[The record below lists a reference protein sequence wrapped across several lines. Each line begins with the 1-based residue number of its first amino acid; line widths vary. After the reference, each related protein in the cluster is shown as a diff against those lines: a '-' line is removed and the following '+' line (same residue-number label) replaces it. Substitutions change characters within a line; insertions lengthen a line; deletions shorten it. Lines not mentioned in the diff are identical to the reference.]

1 MRELYE
7 KILDGE
13 DLRENLIEL
22 KKCLKAEENR
32 PAFREICADTYDVFT
47 ECLAASDPKVRKN
60 AADILGE
67 MEAQEALDVLMKAYR
82 AEETHFIREDYV
94 KALSALD
101 CEEYLDEFHARLTAL
116 REEEVPDTERKHAR
130 AEAAA
135 LQALILDK
143 EGIKKHKFTGYE
155 RANEVVLTTL
165 PAFRGEL
172 LDALPF
178 QKAKCPGGIAVRV
191 IDMHLV
197 LECRYWQEMLF
208 VVNADSLG
216 STPEEIAAALVGSDL
231 MELLLE
237 NHRGEVPFFFRVGVT
252 GALGRPEKSH
262 LAWQA
267 GQAIQEAFDDR
278 LINSPSHYEVE
289 IRLTVDREGYIT
301 PYLKL
306 FTIPDR
312 RFRYRRAHVA
322 ASMRPNVAAGI
333 VGLAR
338 PYFVDHAQ
346 VLDPFCGVGTLLI
359 EREFVGDVRSAY
371 GIDTFGEAIEKA
383 RGNTQIVDLPI
394 HYVNRDFFDFT
405 HDYLFDEVL
414 TDLPSNFADRAEA
427 DDFYRRFLE
436 KAVEVLAP
444 YGRIFCYTG
453 EVRLLKKHLR
463 LHGGFRLLR
472 EFPIYERGRIAFL
485 ILERK
490 GEPEEDSGLPPGDA
504 N

>member
-7 KILDGE
+7 KILAGE

-32 PAFREICADTYDVFT
+32 PVFREICADTYDVFT
-47 ECLAASDPKVRKN
+47 ECLADSDPKVRKN

-67 MEAQEALDVLMKAYR
+67 MEAQEAMDVLMDAYR
-82 AEETHFIREDYV
+82 AEETHYIREDYV
-94 KALSALD
+94 KALAAL
-101 CEEYLDEFHARLTAL
+101 ESEAYLDEFHARLTAL
-116 REEEVPDTERKHAR
+116 REDEVPETERKHAR

-155 RANEVVLTTL
+155 RANTVILTTL

-178 QKAKCPGGIAVRV
+178 QKAKCPGGVAVTV
-191 IDMHLV
+191 ADMHLV

-208 VVNADSLG
+208 VVQAESPGATPRGIAD
-216 STPEEIAAALVGSDL
+216 ALLESDL

-237 NHRGEVPFFFRVGVT
+237 NHRGDPPFYFRVGVT

-289 IRLTVDREGYIT
+289 IRLTVDREGHIT
-301 PYLKL
+301 PYLKF

-322 ASMRPNVAAGI
+322 ASMRPHVAAGI

-338 PYFVDHAQ
+338 PYFADQAQ

-383 RGNTQIVDLPI
+383 RRNTETVELPI
-394 HYVNRDFFDFT
+394 HYINRDFFDFT
-405 HDYLFDEVL
+405 HDYPFDEII
-414 TDLPSNFADRAEA
+414 TDLPVKFEDQAEA
-427 DDFYRRFLE
+427 DELYGRFLT
-436 KAVEVLAP
+436 KAEEVLAP
-444 YGRIFCYTG
+444 DGRIFCYTG

-463 LHGGFRLLR
+463 LNGGFRLLR
-472 EFPIYERGRIAFL
+472 EFPIFEKGRSALL
-485 ILERK
+485 ILERR
-490 GEPEEDSGLPPGDA
+490 GADESLADA
-504 N
+504 E

>member
-1 MRELYE
+1 MQELYD
-7 KILDGE
+7 KILAGE

-32 PAFREICADTYDVFT
+32 TAFREICADTYDVFT
-47 ECLAASDPKVRKN
+47 QCLADADPKVRKN

-67 MEAQEALDVLMKAYR
+67 MEAQEALEELMRAWR
-82 AEETHFIREDYV
+82 AEETLFIREDYV
-94 KALSALD
+94 KALAALD
-101 CEEYLDEFHARLTAL
+101 CEAYLDEFHARLAAL
-116 REEEVPDTERKHAR
+116 RESEAPETERKHAR

-135 LQALILDK
+135 LQALLLDK

-178 QKAKCPGGIAVRV
+178 QKAKCPGGIAATV
-191 IDMHLV
+191 IDMQLV

-208 VVNADSLG
+208 VVHANPLG
-216 STPEEIAAALVGSDL
+216 SKPEEIAAALAASDL

-237 NHRGEVPFFFRVGVT
+237 NHRGEAPFYFRVGVT

-267 GQAIQEAFDDR
+267 GQAIQEAFGDR

-289 IRLTVDREGYIT
+289 VRLTVDREGHIT

-306 FTIPDR
+306 YTIPDH

-338 PYFVDHAQ
+338 PYFFRSRAGAGSVLRGGNPFNRAGIRRRRAQRLRHRYLWRSDREGAREHA
-346 VLDPFCGVGTLLI
+346 D
-359 EREFVGDVRSAY
+359 RRSADSLY
-371 GIDTFGEAIEKA
+371 QPG
-383 RGNTQIVDLPI
+383 
-394 HYVNRDFFDFT
+394 
-405 HDYLFDEVL
+405 LF
-414 TDLPSNFADRAEA
+414 
-427 DDFYRRFLE
+427 
-436 KAVEVLAP
+436 
-444 YGRIFCYTG
+444 
-453 EVRLLKKHLR
+453 
-463 LHGGFRLLR
+463 
-472 EFPIYERGRIAFL
+472 
-485 ILERK
+485 
-490 GEPEEDSGLPPGDA
+490 
-504 N
+504 